1 MAVNADKAVA
11 TSFSTVA
18 SDATV
23 SGAVLKL
30 VASAMTTLSPLSALS
45 IVVPALEIEVA
56 FTAVVLTG
64 DLTVMAS
71 VAAVLL
77 NPVTSSVTVMLK
89 LSAPTVA
96 LVSVNVFKAVF
107 TMDKVPFKVKAFV
120 FAPVTVSP
128 VAAVAF
134 KKPLLSLKTAV
145 ITVVLVAAVSV
156 IDSPEMVDALLL
168 TMVWVDP
175 GTVISGGFATV
186 MVVLVDEERPVP
198 VSVTAMVR
206 VSDPR
211 VVLVSVN
218 VAKAVLIVA
227 SVPESVMDLPEALA
241 LAPVALSVPFVSEM
255 VTDRL
260 LLPAAASVIDSPA
273 RIVALLI

>member
-18 SDATV
+18 PDATV

-56 FTAVVLTG
+56 LTAVVLTG

-71 VAAVLL
+71 VAVVLL
-77 NPVTSSVTVMLK
+77 NPVTPSVTVMLK

-107 TMDKVPFKVKAFV
+107 TTDKVPFKVKAFV
-120 FAPVTVSP
+120 FAPVTVRP
-128 VAAVAF
+128 VTF
-134 KKPLLSLKTAV
+134 NKPLLSLKTTV
-145 ITVVLVAAVSV
+145 ITVELVAAVSV

-175 GTVISGGFATV
+175 GTVIAGGFATV

-211 VVLVSVN
+211 VVLMSIN

-241 LAPVALSVPFVSEM
+241 LASVALSVPFVSEM

>member
-18 SDATV
+18 PDSTV

-56 FTAVVLTG
+56 LTAVVLTG

-71 VAAVLL
+71 VAVVLL
-77 NPVTSSVTVMLK
+77 NPVTPSVTVMLK

-107 TMDKVPFKVKAFV
+107 TTDKVPFKVKAFV

-134 KKPLLSLKTAV
+134 NKPLLSLKTAV

-175 GTVISGGFATV
+175 GTVIAGGFATV

-241 LAPVALSVPFVSEM
+241 LASVALSVPFVSEM